1 LFTDKVAFDGMKVSF
16 DLIWEAQWNVI
27 YQDYLLF
34 CMCAS
39 WSVILREESNLRCVR
54 SGCREEQL
62 HTKEE
67 VIGDGESSIMRRFII
82 FIHQHIVRVLEHGR
96 VRWIGHTTHKEM
108 RNKYKC

>member
-1 LFTDKVAFDGMKVSF
+1 LFTDKVVFDGIKFSF

-39 WSVILREESNLRCVR
+39 WSVILCEECNLGCLR
-54 SGCREEQL
+54 SGCWGEQL

-67 VIGDGESSIMRRFII
+67 VIGDGENSLMRSFMIC
-82 FIHQHIVRVLEHGR
+82 IHQHFVRVLEHGR
-96 VRWIGHTTHKEM
+96 VRWIGHTAHTEM
-108 RNKYKC
+108 W